1 MRPVEMKKSREAI
14 ADLPTQA
21 SLSLLLEPSSQGG
34 GGGGARGPSPAR
46 STRSCGGAG
55 VGLGPL
61 AQCSLLAFFLYSSAS
76 SAQQAES

>member
-34 GGGGARGPSPAR
+34 GGGGPGGPALPGAPAAVEVRG
-46 STRSCGGAG
+46 
-55 VGLGPL
+55 
-61 AQCSLLAFFLYSSAS
+61 
-76 SAQQAES
+76 